1 MNFLGILG
9 KIIKFIMIQIKNW
22 DNKTWLSS
30 ASYINAFNSFL
41 LKKKKLNKNSK
52 ILDIG
57 CGRGRII
64 GSLSRKLKLSNKPIG
79 IDPIVHKDVDKS
91 IDFRDQDIFKFFKVN
106 NYKFDLIMIKQT
118 LHFFNKNKRKE
129 LIKTCRNNL
138 KKNGVLVILSLNIS
152 KNEIPC
158 FSLMKKKLNKGL
170 ARDLIMLNS
179 VNKILK
185 NTKIDKFKYEVSIT
199 KDKYIKMLKQ
209 RYISCLVNLTKDQIK
224 KGINEI
230 KSNYSNRILFNDILI
245 CIKYKCS

>member
-1 MNFLGILG
+1 
-9 KIIKFIMIQIKNW
+9 MIQLKNW

-30 ASYINAFNSFL
+30 ASYLNAFNSFL

-57 CGRGRII
+57 CGRGKII
-64 GSLSRKLKLSNKPIG
+64 GSLSRKFKLSNKPIG

-91 IDFRDQDIFKFFKVN
+91 IDFRNQDIFKFFKAN
-106 NYKFDLIMIKQT
+106 NQKFDLILIKQT
-118 LHFFNKNKRKE
+118 LHFFNKSKRQE
-129 LIKTCRNNL
+129 LLTICKNNL
-138 KKNGVLVILSLNIS
+138 KKNGVLLILSLNTS

-158 FSLMKKKLNKGL
+158 FQLMKQRLNRGL
-170 ARDLIMLNS
+170 ARDSIMLNS

-185 NTKIDKFKYEVSIT
+185 NTKIDKFKYEVSTT
-199 KDKYIKMLKQ
+199 KDKYIKILKQ
-209 RYISCLVNLTKDQIK
+209 RYISCLVNLTKGQIK

>member
-1 MNFLGILG
+1 
-9 KIIKFIMIQIKNW
+9 MIQIKNW

>member
-1 MNFLGILG
+1 
-9 KIIKFIMIQIKNW
+9 MIQLKNW

-30 ASYINAFNSFL
+30 ASYLNAFNSFL

-57 CGRGRII
+57 CGRGKII
-64 GSLSRKLKLSNKPIG
+64 GSLSRKFKLSNKPIG

-91 IDFRDQDIFKFFKVN
+91 IDFRNQDIFKFFKVN
-106 NYKFDLIMIKQT
+106 NQKFDLILIKQT
-118 LHFFNKNKRKE
+118 LHFFNKSKRQE
-129 LIKTCRNNL
+129 LLKTCKNNL
-138 KKNGVLVILSLNIS
+138 KKNGVLLILSLNTS

-158 FSLMKKKLNKGL
+158 FQLMKQRLNRGL
-170 ARDLIMLNS
+170 ARDSIMLNS

-185 NTKIDKFKYEVSIT
+185 NTKIDKFKYEVSTT
-199 KDKYIKMLKQ
+199 KDKYIKILKQ
-209 RYISCLVNLTKDQIK
+209 RYISCLVNLTNDQIK

-245 CIKYKCS
+245 CIKYKYY

>member
-1 MNFLGILG
+1 
-9 KIIKFIMIQIKNW
+9 MIQLKNW

-41 LKKKKLNKNSK
+41 LKKKKLNKKSK

-57 CGRGRII
+57 CGRGKII
-64 GSLSRKLKLSNKPIG
+64 GSLSRKFKLSNKPIG

-91 IDFRDQDIFKFFKVN
+91 IDFRNQDIFKFFKVN
-106 NYKFDLIMIKQT
+106 NQKFDLILIKQT
-118 LHFFNKNKRKE
+118 LHFFNKSKRQE
-129 LIKTCRNNL
+129 LLKTCKNNL
-138 KKNGVLVILSLNIS
+138 KKNGVLLILSLNTS

-158 FSLMKKKLNKGL
+158 FQLMKQRLNRGL
-170 ARDLIMLNS
+170 ARDSIMLNS

-185 NTKIDKFKYEVSIT
+185 NTKIDKFKYEVSTT
-199 KDKYIKMLKQ
+199 KDKYIKILKQ
-209 RYISCLVNLTKDQIK
+209 RYISCLVNLTNDQIK

-245 CIKYKCS
+245 CIKYKYY

>member
-1 MNFLGILG
+1 
-9 KIIKFIMIQIKNW
+9 MIQLKNW

-30 ASYINAFNSFL
+30 ASYLNAFNSFL
-41 LKKKKLNKNSK
+41 LKKKKLNRNSK

-57 CGRGRII
+57 CGRGKVI
-64 GSLSRKLKLSNKPIG
+64 GSLSRKFKLSNKPIG

-91 IDFRDQDIFKFFKVN
+91 IDFRNQDIFKFFKVN
-106 NYKFDLIMIKQT
+106 NQKFDLILIKQT
-118 LHFFNKNKRKE
+118 LHFFNKSKRQE
-129 LIKTCRNNL
+129 LLKTCKKNL
-138 KKNGVLVILSLNIS
+138 KKNGVLLILSLNIS

-158 FSLMKKKLNKGL
+158 FQLMKQRLNRGL
-170 ARDLIMLNS
+170 ARDSIMLNS

-185 NTKIDKFKYEVSIT
+185 NTKIDKFKYEVSTT
-199 KDKYIKMLKQ
+199 KDKYIKILKQ

-245 CIKYKCS
+245 CIKYKYY

>member
-1 MNFLGILG
+1 
-9 KIIKFIMIQIKNW
+9 MIQLKNW

-30 ASYINAFNSFL
+30 ASYLNAFNSFL

-57 CGRGRII
+57 CGRGKVI
-64 GSLSRKLKLSNKPIG
+64 GSLSRKFKLSNKPIG

-91 IDFRDQDIFKFFKVN
+91 IDFRNQDIFKFFKVN
-106 NYKFDLIMIKQT
+106 NQKFDLILIKQT
-118 LHFFNKNKRKE
+118 LHFFNKSKRQE
-129 LIKTCRNNL
+129 LLKICKNNL
-138 KKNGVLVILSLNIS
+138 KKNGVLIILSLNTS

-158 FSLMKKKLNKGL
+158 FSLMKKKLNRGL

-245 CIKYKCS
+245 CIKYKYF

>member
-1 MNFLGILG
+1 
-9 KIIKFIMIQIKNW
+9 MIQLKNW

-30 ASYINAFNSFL
+30 ASYLNAFNSFL

-57 CGRGRII
+57 CGRGKII
-64 GSLSRKLKLSNKPIG
+64 RSLSRKFKLSNKPIG

-91 IDFRDQDIFKFFKVN
+91 IDFRNQDIFKFFKVN
-106 NYKFDLIMIKQT
+106 NQKFDLILIKQT
-118 LHFFNKNKRKE
+118 LHFFNKSKRQE
-129 LIKTCRNNL
+129 LLKTCKNNL
-138 KKNGVLVILSLNIS
+138 KKNGVLLILSLNTS

-158 FSLMKKKLNKGL
+158 FQLMKQRLNRGL
-170 ARDLIMLNS
+170 ARDSIMLNS

-185 NTKIDKFKYEVSIT
+185 NTKIDKFKYEVSTT
-199 KDKYIKMLKQ
+199 KDKYIKILKQ
-209 RYISCLVNLTKDQIK
+209 RYISCLVNLTNDQIK

-245 CIKYKCS
+245 CIKYKYY

>member
-1 MNFLGILG
+1 MNLL
-9 KIIKFIMIQIKNW
+9 KNW

-30 ASYINAFNSFL
+30 VSYINAFNSFL
-41 LKKKKLNKNSK
+41 SKKKKLKKNSK

-57 CGRGRII
+57 CGRGKII
-64 GSLSRKLKLSNKPIG
+64 GSLSRKFKLSNKPIG

-91 IDFRDQDIFKFFKVN
+91 IDFKNQDIFKFFKVN
-106 NYKFDLIMIKQT
+106 NQKFDLILIKQT
-118 LHFFNKNKRKE
+118 LHFFNKSKRQE
-129 LIKTCRNNL
+129 LLTICKNNL
-138 KKNGVLVILSLNIS
+138 KKNGVLLILSLNTS

-158 FSLMKKKLNKGL
+158 FQLMKQRLNRGL
-170 ARDLIMLNS
+170 ARDSIMLNS

-185 NTKIDKFKYEVSIT
+185 NTKIDKFKYEVSTT
-199 KDKYIKMLKQ
+199 KDKYIKILKQ
-209 RYISCLVNLTKDQIK
+209 RYISCLVNLTNDQIK

>member
-1 MNFLGILG
+1 MNLL
-9 KIIKFIMIQIKNW
+9 KNW

-30 ASYINAFNSFL
+30 VSYINAFNSFL
-41 LKKKKLNKNSK
+41 SKKKKLKKNSK

-57 CGRGRII
+57 CGRGKII
-64 GSLSRKLKLSNKPIG
+64 GSLSRKFKLSNKPIG

-91 IDFRDQDIFKFFKVN
+91 IDFRNQDIFKFFKVN
-106 NYKFDLIMIKQT
+106 NQKFDLILIKQT
-118 LHFFNKNKRKE
+118 LHFFNKSKRQE
-129 LIKTCRNNL
+129 LLTICKNNL
-138 KKNGVLVILSLNIS
+138 KKNGVLLILSLNTS

-158 FSLMKKKLNKGL
+158 FQLMKQRLNRGL
-170 ARDLIMLNS
+170 ARDSIMLNS

-185 NTKIDKFKYEVSIT
+185 NTKIDKFKYEVSTT
-199 KDKYIKMLKQ
+199 KDKYIKILKQ
-209 RYISCLVNLTKDQIK
+209 RYISCLVNLTNDQIK

>member
-1 MNFLGILG
+1 
-9 KIIKFIMIQIKNW
+9 MIQLKNW

-30 ASYINAFNSFL
+30 QSYINAFNSFL

-57 CGRGRII
+57 CGRGKII
-64 GSLSRKLKLSNKPIG
+64 GSLSRKFKLSNKPIG

-91 IDFRDQDIFKFFKVN
+91 IDFRNQDIFKFFKVN
-106 NYKFDLIMIKQT
+106 NQKFDLILIKQT
-118 LHFFNKNKRKE
+118 LHFFNKSKRQE
-129 LIKTCRNNL
+129 LLKTCKNNL
-138 KKNGVLVILSLNIS
+138 KKNGVLLILSLNTS

-158 FSLMKKKLNKGL
+158 FQLMKQRLNRGL
-170 ARDLIMLNS
+170 ARDSIMLNS

-185 NTKIDKFKYEVSIT
+185 NTKIDKFKYEVSTT
-199 KDKYIKMLKQ
+199 KDKYIKILKQ
-209 RYISCLVNLTKDQIK
+209 RYISCLVNLTNDQIK

>member
-1 MNFLGILG
+1 
-9 KIIKFIMIQIKNW
+9 MIQLKNW

-30 ASYINAFNSFL
+30 ASYLNAFNSFL

-57 CGRGRII
+57 CGRGKII
-64 GSLSRKLKLSNKPIG
+64 GSLSRKFKLSNKPIG

-91 IDFRDQDIFKFFKVN
+91 IDFRNQDIFKFFKVN
-106 NYKFDLIMIKQT
+106 NQKFDLILIKQT
-118 LHFFNKNKRKE
+118 LHFFNKSKRQE
-129 LIKTCRNNL
+129 LLTICKNNL
-138 KKNGVLVILSLNIS
+138 KKNGVLLILSLNTS

-158 FSLMKKKLNKGL
+158 FQLMKQRLNRGL
-170 ARDLIMLNS
+170 ARDSIMLNS

-185 NTKIDKFKYEVSIT
+185 NTKIDKFKYEVSTT
-199 KDKYIKMLKQ
+199 KDKYIKILKQ
-209 RYISCLVNLTKDQIK
+209 RYISCLVNLTKGQIK

-245 CIKYKCS
+245 CIKYQCS

>member
-1 MNFLGILG
+1 
-9 KIIKFIMIQIKNW
+9 MIQLKNW

-30 ASYINAFNSFL
+30 ASYLNAFNSFL

-57 CGRGRII
+57 CGRGKVI
-64 GSLSRKLKLSNKPIG
+64 GSLSRKFKLSNKPIG

-91 IDFRDQDIFKFFKVN
+91 IDFRNQDIFKFFKVN
-106 NYKFDLIMIKQT
+106 NQKFDLILIKQT
-118 LHFFNKNKRKE
+118 LHFFNKSKRQE
-129 LIKTCRNNL
+129 LLKTCKNNL
-138 KKNGVLVILSLNIS
+138 KKNGVLLILSLNTS

-158 FSLMKKKLNKGL
+158 FQLMKQRLNRGL
-170 ARDLIMLNS
+170 ARDSIMLNS

-185 NTKIDKFKYEVSIT
+185 NTKIDKFKYEVSTT
-199 KDKYIKMLKQ
+199 KDKYIKILKQ
-209 RYISCLVNLTKDQIK
+209 RYISCLVNLTNDQIK

-245 CIKYKCS
+245 CIKYKYY

>member
-1 MNFLGILG
+1 
-9 KIIKFIMIQIKNW
+9 MIQLKNW

-30 ASYINAFNSFL
+30 ASYLNAFNSFL
-41 LKKKKLNKNSK
+41 LKKKKLHKNSK

-57 CGRGRII
+57 CGRGKVI
-64 GSLSRKLKLSNKPIG
+64 GSLSRKFKLSNKPIG

-91 IDFRDQDIFKFFKVN
+91 IDFRNQDTFKFFKVN
-106 NYKFDLIMIKQT
+106 NQKFDLILIKQT
-118 LHFFNKNKRKE
+118 LHFFNKSKRQE
-129 LIKTCRNNL
+129 LLKTCKNNL
-138 KKNGVLVILSLNIS
+138 KKNGVLLILSLNTS

-158 FSLMKKKLNKGL
+158 FQLMKQRLNRGL
-170 ARDLIMLNS
+170 ERDSIMLNS

-185 NTKIDKFKYEVSIT
+185 NTKIDKFKYEVSTT
-199 KDKYIKMLKQ
+199 KDKYIKILKQ
-209 RYISCLVNLTKDQIK
+209 RYISCLVNLTNDQIK

>member
-1 MNFLGILG
+1 LNFHGILE
-9 KIIKFIMIQIKNW
+9 KIIKIIMLQLKNW

-30 ASYINAFNSFL
+30 DSYINAFNSFL

-57 CGRGRII
+57 CGRGKII
-64 GSLSRKLKLSNKPIG
+64 GSLSRKFKLLDKPIG

-91 IDFRDQDIFKFFKVN
+91 IDFSDQDIFKFFKIN
-106 NYKFDLIMIKQT
+106 NHKFDLIMIKQT
-118 LHFFNKNKRKE
+118 LHFFNKSKRKE
-129 LIKTCRNNL
+129 LIKTCKNNL
-138 KKNGVLVILSLNIS
+138 KKNGVLIILSLNTS

-158 FSLMKKKLNKGL
+158 FQLMKRKLNRGL
-170 ARDLIMLNS
+170 VRDSIMLNS
-179 VNKILK
+179 ANKMLK

-209 RYISCLVNLTKDQIK
+209 RYISCLINLTKNQIN

-230 KSNYSNRILFNDILI
+230 KRNYPNRIIFNDILI
-245 CIKYKCS
+245 CIKYKYS

>member
-1 MNFLGILG
+1 
-9 KIIKFIMIQIKNW
+9 MIQLKNW

-30 ASYINAFNSFL
+30 ASYLNAFNSFL

-57 CGRGRII
+57 CGRGKII
-64 GSLSRKLKLSNKPIG
+64 GSLSRKFKLSNKPIG

-91 IDFRDQDIFKFFKVN
+91 IDFRNQDIFKFFKVN
-106 NYKFDLIMIKQT
+106 NQKFDLILIKQT
-118 LHFFNKNKRKE
+118 LHFFNKSKRQVLLTICK
-129 LIKTCRNNL
+129 NNL
-138 KKNGVLVILSLNIS
+138 KKNGVLLILSLNTS

-158 FSLMKKKLNKGL
+158 FQLMKQRLNRGL
-170 ARDLIMLNS
+170 ARDSIMLNS

-185 NTKIDKFKYEVSIT
+185 NTKIDKFKYEVSTT
-199 KDKYIKMLKQ
+199 KDKYIKILKQ
-209 RYISCLVNLTKDQIK
+209 RYISCLVNLTKGQIK

-230 KSNYSNRILFNDILI
+230 KSNYSNRIFFNDILI

>member
-1 MNFLGILG
+1 
-9 KIIKFIMIQIKNW
+9 MIQLKNW

-57 CGRGRII
+57 CGRGKII
-64 GSLSRKLKLSNKPIG
+64 GSLYRKFKLSNKPIG

-91 IDFRDQDIFKFFKVN
+91 IDFRDQDIFSFFKVN
-106 NYKFDLIMIKQT
+106 NHKFDLILIKQT
-118 LHFFNKNKRKE
+118 LHFFNKRKRQE
-129 LIKTCRNNL
+129 LLNICKNNL
-138 KKNGVLVILSLNIS
+138 KKNGVLLIFSLNTS

-158 FSLMKKKLNKGL
+158 FQLMKQKLNRGL
-170 ARDLIMLNS
+170 ARDSIMLNS
-179 VNKILK
+179 ANKLLK
-185 NTKIDKFKYEVSIT
+185 NSKIDKFKYEVSVT

-209 RYISCLVNLTKDQIK
+209 RYISCLINLSKDQIN

-230 KSNYSNRILFNDILI
+230 KSKYSNRILFYDILI
-245 CIKYKCS
+245 CIKYKYF

>member
-1 MNFLGILG
+1 
-9 KIIKFIMIQIKNW
+9 MIQLKNW

-30 ASYINAFNSFL
+30 ASYLNAFNSFL

-57 CGRGRII
+57 CGRGKVI
-64 GSLSRKLKLSNKPIG
+64 GSLSRKFKLSNKPIG

-91 IDFRDQDIFKFFKVN
+91 IDFRNQDIFKFFKVN
-106 NYKFDLIMIKQT
+106 NQKFDLILIKQT
-118 LHFFNKNKRKE
+118 LHFFNKSKRQE
-129 LIKTCRNNL
+129 LLKTCKNNL
-138 KKNGVLVILSLNIS
+138 KKNGVLLILSLNTS

-158 FSLMKKKLNKGL
+158 FQLMKQRLNRGL
-170 ARDLIMLNS
+170 ARDSIMLNS

-185 NTKIDKFKYEVSIT
+185 NTKIDKFKYEVSTT
-199 KDKYIKMLKQ
+199 KDKYIKILKQ
-209 RYISCLVNLTKDQIK
+209 RYISCLVNLTNDQIK